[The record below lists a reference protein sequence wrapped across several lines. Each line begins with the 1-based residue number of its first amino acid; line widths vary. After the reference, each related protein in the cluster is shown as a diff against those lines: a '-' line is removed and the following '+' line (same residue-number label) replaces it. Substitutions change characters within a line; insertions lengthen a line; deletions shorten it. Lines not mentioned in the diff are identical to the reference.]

1 MYGLKPHLPSP
12 PPYLPNKSMPQIR
25 LPSSPIVCIVFFFF
39 LGKVGDIIF
48 IYSARD
54 GKFLEKCLCS
64 MRSCPIFGTGQSQ
77 STLLDFKFKRK
88 KRKKKEEEDKDKR

>member
-1 MYGLKPHLPSP
+1 
-12 PPYLPNKSMPQIR
+12 MPQIR

-39 LGKVGDIIF
+39 FWGKFGDIIF

-54 GKFLEKCLCS
+54 GKFLEKCICS
-64 MRSCPIFGTGQSQ
+64 VMSCLIFGIGQSQ

-88 KRKKKEEEDKDKR
+88 KEKKRKDKDKDKENK